1 MIPLVP
7 LATAII
13 QKIIYKKVV
22 EAVVEHG
29 AAALMPKP
37 KLEPRVKLDGYK
49 TYIMLLVAA
58 AGFFFPKLGL
68 TEADAASIV
77 QGVAVVAGLAGAA
90 YGRKVAKPKV
100 VNPK

>member
-1 MIPLVP
+1 MIPLAP
-7 LATAII
+7 LFASAI
-13 QKIIYKKVV
+13 KAIIYKRV
-22 EAVVEHG
+22 EQAIVENG
-29 AAALMPKP
+29 AAVLFPKP

-77 QGVAVVAGLAGAA
+77 QGVVVVAGLVGAA
-90 YGRKVAKPKV
+90 YGRKVAKPK
-100 VNPK
+100 